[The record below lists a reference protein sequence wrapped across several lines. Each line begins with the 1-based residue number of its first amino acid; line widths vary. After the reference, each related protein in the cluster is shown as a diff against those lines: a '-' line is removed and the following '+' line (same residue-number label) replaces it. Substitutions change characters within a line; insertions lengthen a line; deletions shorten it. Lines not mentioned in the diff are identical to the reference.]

1 MTNNAMDKSKKDKR
15 SNLQKKT
22 VQKITGTTVLM
33 ISIMYTVQ
41 QRKVLTREWK
51 GESQEYI

>member
-22 VQKITGTTVLM
+22 VQKITGITVLM
-33 ISIMYTVQ
+33 ISILYSREKCEKTENT
-41 QRKVLTREWK
+41 LT
-51 GESQEYI
+51 S